1 MAKKSSETPSI
12 TYGLIDN
19 SEVIIYE
26 GSSIDELVSKG
37 YGELIGNEAL
47 KLTSYE
53 TLYLVENNKLIV
65 RTRSGVELGF
75 NELLRVF
82 QSANP
87 QLWLL
92 YVIYRDLRRRGY
104 IVKGGF
110 GGKLVFRIYEKG
122 KEEASYLVYPF
133 FEGSPEAIA
142 NLLEG
147 VKHSISKNKQL
158 IVAVVERRGEVIYY
172 SCSEANLKN
181 I

>member
-1 MAKKSSETPSI
+1 MAEKPSETQSI

-26 GSSIDELVSKG
+26 NSNIDELVSKG
-37 YGELIGNEAL
+37 YGELMSNGAL
-47 KLTSYE
+47 KLTPYE
-53 TLYLVENNKLIV
+53 ALYLVENNKLIV
-65 RTRSGVELGF
+65 RTKSGVELEF
-75 NELLRVF
+75 NELLRVL
-82 QSANP
+82 QSVNP

-104 IVKGGF
+104 IVKEGF
-110 GGKLVFRIYEKG
+110 GGKLAFRVYEKG
-122 KEEASYLVYPF
+122 KEEASYLIYPF
-133 FEGSPEAIA
+133 FEGSPENIA
-142 NLLEG
+142 NLLDG

-172 SCSEANLKN
+172 SCSEASLKN